1 MIEQAHLSAI
11 ERRIAD
17 LENQRKHAGSFRLQ
31 RSIDGL
37 IQTERS
43 RLLQYQRLIEIRND
57 DGE

>member
-1 MIEQAHLSAI
+1 MIEQAHIDHI
-11 ERRIAD
+11 EGRIAD
-17 LENQRKHAGSFRLQ
+17 LQLQRASAESFRLQ

-43 RLLQYQRLIEIRND
+43 RLKQWQRLIEIKHS